1 MLEPVFNEKPILA
14 FEMRKRISF
23 SQYCARTR
31 TFSFGLKLNFQRE
44 WEFSLVS
51 DFEHRSSL
59 QMDPKNLQF
68 SLFPGVGCSGGWS
81 QSILLLC
88 RIVPPT
94 TLLKDKNNR
103 RQCIVNQIFQVREDL
118 FLECPSVRGKCLNQ
132 CLIEKKKIS
141 RLNTRP
147 WQARTP
153 ISPIPVLFAPDTKVL
168 NVSNIP

>member
-1 MLEPVFNEKPILA
+1 
-14 FEMRKRISF
+14 
-23 SQYCARTR
+23 
-31 TFSFGLKLNFQRE
+31 
-44 WEFSLVS
+44 
-51 DFEHRSSL
+51 
-59 QMDPKNLQF
+59 MDPKNLQF

-118 FLECPSVRGKCLNQ
+118 FLECPPFPSIRPSVHDKCLNQ

-141 RLNTRP
+141 RLITRP
-147 WQARTP
+147 
-153 ISPIPVLFAPDTKVL
+153 
-168 NVSNIP
+168 